1 MVGLANS
8 CRRDCHSCPWRTSRG
23 EVISSAVVFGS
34 DAMQTRVFGRTGMRL
49 SVLGFGCGAVGGLM
63 VRGDPA
69 DQERTIARAIAA
81 GVNYFDTAVQYGN
94 GESEKNLGRVL
105 RKLKPANAVVGTK
118 VRLQPSEFG
127 SITDAATK
135 SLEGSL
141 ARLGLD
147 HVDIFH
153 LHNPITATGSGST
166 LSVQQVLDDVV
177 SAFERLRQQGKTR
190 FLGITA
196 VGDTAALH
204 QVIDSRACDSAQV
217 VYNMLNPSAA
227 EALPANYPAQDY
239 GRIFDHTKAA
249 GVGVVGIRVLAGG
262 ALSGSAERHPI
273 ASPPPEPIGSAM
285 SYDADL
291 DRARRLMPLVSEGFA
306 ASLTEAATRFA
317 ISHPAMGTILVGM
330 ATPQQFEDAL
340 SAVRKGPLPQAALE
354 RLSAL
359 RRGFSGEAR

>member
-1 MVGLANS
+1 MQM
-8 CRRDCHSCPWRTSRG
+8 RT
-23 EVISSAVVFGS
+23 
-34 DAMQTRVFGRTGMRL
+34 FGRTGMQV

-105 RKLKPANAVVGTK
+105 QNLKPSNVIIGTK
-118 VRLQPSEFG
+118 VRVPPGEYG
-127 SITDAATK
+127 RIADEVTK

-141 ARLGLD
+141 ARLRLER
-147 HVDIFH
+147 VDIFH
-153 LHNPITATGSGST
+153 LHNPVTEQGGGTT
-166 LSVQQVLDDVV
+166 LSVRQVLDEVV
-177 SAFERLRQQGKTR
+177 PTFERLRQQGKIR
-190 FLGITA
+190 FLGMTA

-204 QVIDSRACDSAQV
+204 RAIDAGAFDSAQV

-227 EALPANYPAQDY
+227 IDLPTNYPAQDY
-239 GRIFDHTKAA
+239 QRLFDHTKAA

-262 ALSGSAERHPI
+262 ALSGPADRHPI
-273 ASPPPEPIGSAM
+273 ASPAPEPIGSAM
-285 SYDADL
+285 NYDSDI
-291 DRARRLMPLVSEGFA
+291 DRARRLLPLVKEGFA

-340 SAVRKGPLPQAALE
+340 AAVEKGPLPQAALD
-354 RLSAL
+354 RLAELQRSFA
-359 RRGFSGEAR
+359 GEAR

>member
-1 MVGLANS
+1 M
-8 CRRDCHSCPWRTSRG
+8 
-23 EVISSAVVFGS
+23 E
-34 DAMQTRVFGRTGMRL
+34 MRVFGRTAMKV

-94 GESEKNLGRVL
+94 GESEENLGRIL
-105 RKLKPANAVVGTK
+105 QNLKPANVVVGTK
-118 VRLQPSEFG
+118 VRVPPSEYGRIFDEV
-127 SITDAATK
+127 TE

-141 ARLGLD
+141 ARLHLD
-147 HVDIFH
+147 YVDIFH
-153 LHNPITATGSGST
+153 LHNPITEQGGGTT
-166 LSVQQVLDDVV
+166 LSVRQVLEEVV
-177 SAFERLRQQGKTR
+177 PAFERLRQQGKIR
-190 FLGITA
+190 FLGMTA

-204 QVIDSRACDSAQV
+204 QAIDAGHFDSAQV

-227 EALPANYPAQDY
+227 MDLPANYPAQDY
-239 GRIFDHTKAA
+239 RRLFDHAQA
-249 GVGVVGIRVLAGG
+249 VGVGVVGIRVLAGG
-262 ALSGSAERHPI
+262 ALSGSVDRHPI
-273 ASPPPEPIGSAM
+273 ASPAPEPIGSAM
-285 SYDADL
+285 NYDADI
-291 DRARRLMPLVSEGFA
+291 DRARRLLPLVKEGFA

-340 SAVRKGPLPQAALE
+340 AAVEKGPLPQAALD

-359 RRGFSGEAR
+359 QLSFAGEAR